1 MKNETKKKMLAMA
14 LGMIMVLNCSV
25 PALADSSE
33 GNNGGTTTV
42 TSGDAQTATRTDF
55 GVDNGSED

>member
-1 MKNETKKKMLAMA
+1 MKNETKKKMLAMV

-33 GNNGGTTTV
+33 GNNG
-42 TSGDAQTATRTDF
+42 
-55 GVDNGSED
+55 